1 MQTQVSNGLISQ
13 ILNEH
18 FFEAKSRNSIYS
30 YRSFAKKLGISP
42 GTLSEILNSRRK
54 ISIRMAARLA
64 ERLQLDPQ
72 RKWELLNSVQKEKL
86 GLQSVADQDYVT
98 LESSQFALIA
108 EWPYLALL
116 SLMRTKE
123 FKSQIP
129 WIAKRLR
136 LSIKEATFILE
147 RLEKLNL
154 IKKDIEGNWQRSFE
168 RIRTTDAIKD
178 AAIHSAHTKDLAL
191 IQKSL
196 EEVPLNWRD
205 VTSIT
210 MPIDTKKL
218 TEAKRLIRQFQDD
231 LSELLESGESNEVYR
246 MSIALFPLS
255 EIPSRKREFIK

>member
-1 MQTQVSNGLISQ
+1 
-13 ILNEH
+13 
-18 FFEAKSRNSIYS
+18 
-30 YRSFAKKLGISP
+30 
-42 GTLSEILNSRRK
+42 
-54 ISIRMAARLA
+54 
-64 ERLQLDPQ
+64 
-72 RKWELLNSVQKEKL
+72 
-86 GLQSVADQDYVT
+86 
-98 LESSQFALIA
+98 
-108 EWPYLALL
+108 
-116 SLMRTKE
+116 
-123 FKSQIP
+123 
-129 WIAKRLR
+129 
-136 LSIKEATFILE
+136 
-147 RLEKLNL
+147 L